1 METIKKF
8 FTMMENFFAII
19 SGLCLLIVFSVSFAQ
34 VIQRY
39 VFQLS
44 MPWATD
50 TIRIFFVYSVFCGMC
65 VGLIRKSH
73 LNIDV
78 VIKLMPS
85 KGKLYLQLASNI
97 IIFTLLVYVF
107 KESIPFILANNNQY
121 TPYLLIPMSYVY
133 GFFPIIAMLMLAFLL
148 FDSLNVLKLIFSG
161 DKEGI

>member
-1 METIKKF
+1 METVKKF
-8 FTMMENFFAII
+8 FAMMEKFFAIT
-19 SGLCLLIVFSVSFAQ
+19 SGICLFIVFSVSFAQ

-78 VIKLMPS
+78 VIKLLS
-85 KGKLYLQLASNI
+85 NKGKLYLHLVSNI
-97 IIFTLLVYVF
+97 IMFTLLVYVF
-107 KESIPFILANNNQY
+107 KESIPFIIANNNQY

-133 GFFPIIAMLMLAFLL
+133 GFFPIIAIFMLAFLL
-148 FDSLNVLKLIFSG
+148 FDSLNGLNLIFSG
-161 DKEGI
+161 SKEEI